1 MTATQ
6 CCEWQQTEVFPV
18 HTGNVELDGLTK
30 MAAVPGLS
38 TTQLDV
44 RVFCYLFSLLN
55 QTISFCL
62 LYWQDFS
69 MSVPKLQLLA
79 ALAYHP
85 KETCPGWMSNPDLK
99 RMVSG
104 IQLVIEW

>member
-1 MTATQ
+1 MA
-6 CCEWQQTEVFPV
+6 VLDDFPG

-30 MAAVPGLS
+30 MMAVPGLS

-85 KETCPGWMSNPDLK
+85 EETCPG
-99 RMVSG
+99 
-104 IQLVIEW
+104 